1 MGTNPKQIG
10 PEMLCINTD
19 KVYDW
24 VILQA
29 NINNTITA
37 ADLGVLPVDPC
48 DPAVTNLTTEC
59 YLVDAAG
66 NRLPPNQEI
75 AVMETNDRQDRTFL
89 VDGKQVLLQKVT
101 FQSTVNVV
109 VEIRGLNGT
118 TPFVEQTAPIPIEI
132 PESIFLCAPEG
143 TDLIVRLS
151 DIECNVVLNC
161 AGGALG
167 SVDVSLNLCQSVQTV
182 TNVTVELPASFC
194 QPREVFTEQC
204 STPIIPAQC
213 PVVFPG

>member
-1 MGTNPKQIG
+1 MGKHPHQIG
-10 PEMLCINTD
+10 PEVLCINTD

-37 ADLGVLPVDPC
+37 ADIGALPVDPC
-48 DPAVTNLTTEC
+48 DPAVTNLETDC

-66 NRLPPNQEI
+66 NPLPPNREI
-75 AVMETNDRQDRTFL
+75 PVVETSDRQNRAFL
-89 VDGKQVLLQKVT
+89 IDGNQVVLQKVS
-101 FQSTVNVV
+101 FQSTINVV
-109 VEIRGLNGT
+109 VEFRGLNGT

-143 TDLIVRLS
+143 TDLVVRLS
-151 DIECNVVLNC
+151 DIECNVVVNC
-161 AGGALG
+161 VGTTLG
-167 SVDVSLNLCQSVQTV
+167 SIDISLGLCQSVQAV
-182 TNVTVELPASFC
+182 TNVTIELPADFC

-204 STPIIPAQC
+204 PAPIIPTQC

>member
-1 MGTNPKQIG
+1 MGKHVG
-10 PEMLCINTD
+10 HHDPEILCINTD

-24 VILQA
+24 VILQN
-29 NINNTITA
+29 NINNTFLA
-37 ADLGVLPVDPC
+37 ADLGALPVDPC
-48 DPAVTNLTTEC
+48 DPAVSNLRTNC

-66 NRLPPNQEI
+66 NPLPPNREI
-75 AVMETNDRQDRTFL
+75 AVIETSDRQDRTFL
-89 VDGKQVLLQKVT
+89 VDNKQVLLQKVS
-101 FQSTVNVV
+101 FQSTIYVV
-109 VEIRGLNGT
+109 VEISGLNGT
-118 TPFVEQTAPIPIEI
+118 TPFIEQTQPIAIEI

-161 AGGALG
+161 AGTTLG
-167 SVDVSLNLCQSVQTV
+167 NVDISLQLCQSVQAV
-182 TNVTVELPASFC
+182 TNVTVELPANFC
-194 QPREVFTEQC
+194 EPREVFTEQC

>member
-1 MGTNPKQIG
+1 MGKHPEQIG

-37 ADLGVLPVDPC
+37 ADLGALPVDPC
-48 DPAVTNLTTEC
+48 DAAVTNLTTNC

-66 NRLPPNQEI
+66 NPLQPNQEI
-75 AVMETNDRQDRTFL
+75 AVVETNDRQDRTFL
-89 VDGKQVLLQKVT
+89 VDGKQILLQKVT

-109 VEIRGLNGT
+109 VEISGLNGT
-118 TPFVEQTAPIPIEI
+118 TPFVEQTMPIPIEI

-143 TDLIVRLS
+143 TDLVVRLS
-151 DIECNVVLNC
+151 DIECNVVVNC
-161 AGGALG
+161 AATALG
-167 SVDVSLNLCQSVQTV
+167 SIDISLNLCQSVQTT
-182 TNVTVELPASFC
+182 TNVTVELPADFC

-204 STPIIPAQC
+204 TTPVIPAQC

>member
-1 MGTNPKQIG
+1 MGKHPEQIG
-10 PEMLCINTD
+10 PEILCINTD

-24 VILQA
+24 VVLQA
-29 NINNTITA
+29 NINNTISA
-37 ADLGVLPVDPC
+37 ADIGALPVDPC
-48 DPAVTNLTTEC
+48 DAAVTNVTTDC

-66 NRLPPNQEI
+66 NPLPPNQEI
-75 AVMETNDRQDRTFL
+75 AVVETSNRQDRTFL
-89 VDGKQVLLQKVT
+89 VDGEHVLLQKVS

-118 TPFVEQTAPIPIEI
+118 TPFVEQTRPIPVEI

-143 TDLIVRLS
+143 TDLVVRLS

-161 AGGALG
+161 DGTTLG
-167 SVDVSLNLCQSVQTV
+167 SVGISLNLCQSVQTV
-182 TNVTVELPASFC
+182 TNVTVELPADFC
-194 QPREVFTEQC
+194 EPREAFTEHC
-204 STPIIPAQC
+204 STPVIPAQC